1 MSVNSLRK
9 VLLLQPDGPINTVNS
24 PGARAP
30 RFERVLKIIDRAS
43 QRVILNQLQPF
54 SGLGAP

>member
-1 MSVNSLRK
+1 LLGEGAVDLVTRVSVNSLRK

-30 RFERVLKIIDRAS
+30 RFERVLRSSTALRGAS
-43 QRVILNQLQPF
+43 P
-54 SGLGAP
+54 